1 VKDVVLDILRVLRL
15 IGIVL
20 GIAALLLIVLPVACI
35 HIYINWHAESAQTR
49 RAIAA
54 EARVAMRYAPAPA
67 RDTMPETLDLAQ
79 LTHDVARDEA
89 PRTLTALAPDRV
101 YVGPDGVFIVM
112 RNFVTAESGYFVPRA
127 GMTPTDHGDFRFTP
141 LGDGVWWYVDED

>member
-1 VKDVVLDILRVLRL
+1 MKDLFSDLLRVLRL
-15 IGIVL
+15 LGIVV

-35 HIYINWHAESAQTR
+35 YVYVNWHAESAQTR

-54 EARVAMRYAPAPA
+54 EARVAMQHAAMPS

-89 PRTLTALAPDRV
+89 PKTLTALAPDRV

-112 RNFVTAESGYFVPRA
+112 RNFVTAQSGYFVPRA
-127 GMTPTDHGDFRFTP
+127 GVTPTDHGDFRFTA